1 VVLRDELRLN
11 SDKLLVF
18 QRLRGVVPCS
28 DDGTLTPVGELS
40 RLRQL
45 SVRALLSPEGNARR
59 GAEGQNKSPAVTA
72 GRNVTPHSIR
82 ALEKNRF
89 TVAALDDWKRQD
101 AGPRILKA

>member
-1 VVLRDELRLN
+1 MLGRWHAHA
-11 SDKLLVF
+11 
-18 QRLRGVVPCS
+18 
-28 DDGTLTPVGELS
+28 VGELS

-59 GAEGQNKSPAVTA
+59 GAEGQNKIPAVTA

-101 AGPRILKA
+101 SRTKNPEGMNVDDDG